1 MTRKG
6 SQNDRLIIDSYGWIQ
21 YFSEGKL
28 AEKYA
33 DHIETSNS
41 LKNFTP
47 SIIIYEVYKKL
58 KSIYTEE
65 DAITAV
71 ANIENCTTV
80 IVIDTKYAIKG
91 AEASLSQ
98 KLPMADAII
107 WGVANEINAKIVT
120 SDPHF
125 KNRDNVIFV
134 E

>member
-1 MTRKG
+1 MNLKG
-6 SQNDRLIIDSYGWIQ
+6 SQNNKVIIDSYGWIE

-28 AEKYA
+28 AVKYSKYIEK
-33 DHIETSNS
+33 SNPDEY
-41 LKNFTP
+41 FTP

-58 KSIYTEE
+58 KSFYTEE
-65 DAITAV
+65 DAIIAI

-80 IVIDTKYAIKG
+80 VDIDTKFVIKG
-91 AEASLSQ
+91 ADSSLRQ

-107 WGVANEINAKIVT
+107 WGISDIIDAKIIT

-125 KNRDNVIFV
+125 KNKANGTVI